1 MSVAAA
7 ATVVIAAFPSW
18 SWVVSDAARLANG
31 ALGPETTEARSRHV
45 AGASPTA
52 DAGRAAGRSS
62 LVVPVPGGVVPGSA
76 DTETDIVGSVPG
88 A

>member
-7 ATVVIAAFPSW
+7 ATVVITAFPPW
-18 SWVVSDAARLANG
+18 SWAVSDAARLANG
-31 ALGPETTEARSRHV
+31 VLGPETTEARSRHV
-45 AGASPTA
+45 TGTSPTG

-62 LVVPVPGGVVPGSA
+62 LVVPVPGGVVPDSA
-76 DTETDIVGSVPG
+76 DTETDIAGSVPG